1 MRRRRGGTRDW
12 RRRHGPSPLVQA
24 PGATWPS
31 FVAQQASQPPA
42 YLEWIVV
49 EAVAAAP
56 LPPPFSPPPSAYKY
70 LPSTRAMTSPFTTP
84 APLFLF
90 FSFPRGDLSW
100 RRQAAGLGTRTTRS
114 AGATPEGK
122 QRTHPFSG
130 CPMAIPDAGAVR
142 RVRCPRCHCVLEE
155 PGAPVYQCGGC
166 GASLRGNLSSV
177 PCSAPQSFFFAF
189 GLVSPYLTDS
199 PVRAQQRTAPA
210 PAQ

>member
-100 RRQAAGLGTRTTRS
+100 RRQAAGLGTTGRGRR
-114 AGATPEGK
+114 AAQE
-122 QRTHPFSG
+122 QR
-130 CPMAIPDAGAVR
+130 
-142 RVRCPRCHCVLEE
+142 PRE
-155 PGAPVYQCGGC
+155 
-166 GASLRGNLSSV
+166 SSV
-177 PCSAPQSFFFAF
+177 PIHSPDVPWQFRTPERFAASDARGATASSRSPAPQCTSAVDAALAF
-189 GLVSPYLTDS
+189 EVTSRRSLALLLRGFSSLLVWFL
-199 PVRAQQRTAPA
+199 RF
-210 PAQ
+210 